1 MDDELRV
8 VLEGG
13 LGGFAGDL
21 GETIDRL
28 VESVHAEAVADE
40 ENSKEAVTVEE
51 GSLPR
56 AKTKA
61 MSEEARHQL
70 EAAKTTF
77 DERLRASDVDAWRIE
92 DLVSVAR
99 RERVRDASAT
109 NKSFFP
115 PAAWFP
121 DDSYELLVKHH
132 LTHDAFRLFREHVAR
147 WPGCHARRVALDDE
161 MRKTWQLENAR
172 PGTSFTYVTVTLEAT
187 RMRAEMDAITVAQ
200 RAAEDDDAGMNSP
213 LGALGAAEQPA

>member
-1 MDDELRV
+1 MMDDELRD
-8 VLEGG
+8 VLERG
-13 LGGFAGDL
+13 LGGLAGDL

-51 GSLPR
+51 GKLPR

-61 MSEEARHQL
+61 MSEEALHQL
-70 EAAKTTF
+70 EAAKTAF
-77 DERLRASDVDAWRIE
+77 DERLRASDGEVWRIE

-99 RERVRDASAT
+99 RERVRGAPAT
-109 NKSFFP
+109 ESFFP

-132 LTHDAFRLFREHVAR
+132 LTQDAFRLFREHVKL
-147 WPGCHARRVALDDE
+147 WPGCHARRVALDDA
-161 MRKTWQLENAR
+161 MRKTWHLEHAR
-172 PGTSFTYVTVTLEAT
+172 SGTSFTYVTMTLEAM
-187 RMRAEMDAITVAQ
+187 RMRAEMDEIAVAQ
-200 RAAEDDDAGMNSP
+200 RAAEDDDAGINSP
-213 LGALGAAEQPA
+213 FGALDAAE

>member
-1 MDDELRV
+1 MMDDELRD
-8 VLEGG
+8 VLERG
-13 LGGFAGDL
+13 LGGLAGDL

-51 GSLPR
+51 GKLPR

-61 MSEEARHQL
+61 MSEEALHQL
-70 EAAKTTF
+70 EAAKTAF
-77 DERLRASDVDAWRIE
+77 DERLRASDGEVWRIE

-99 RERVRDASAT
+99 RERVRGAPAT
-109 NKSFFP
+109 ESFFP

-132 LTHDAFRLFREHVAR
+132 LTQDAFRLFREHVKR
-147 WPGCHARRVALDDE
+147 WPGCHARRVALDDA
-161 MRKTWQLENAR
+161 MRKTWHLEH
-172 PGTSFTYVTVTLEAT
+172 
-187 RMRAEMDAITVAQ
+187 AQ
-200 RAAEDDDAGMNSP
+200 VVWDVVHVRDHDAGGHAHARRDGRDRRRSA
-213 LGALGAAEQPA
+213 GRRR

>member
-1 MDDELRV
+1 MDDELRD

-13 LGGFAGDL
+13 LEGFAGDL

-77 DERLRASDVDAWRIE
+77 DERLRASDVEVWRIE

-99 RERVRDASAT
+99 RERVRGASAT
-109 NKSFFP
+109 KSFFP
-115 PAAWFP
+115 RRVVPGRQLRAP
-121 DDSYELLVKHH
+121 
-132 LTHDAFRLFREHVAR
+132 REA
-147 WPGCHARRVALDDE
+147 PPHARRLPALP
-161 MRKTWQLENAR
+161 RAR
-172 PGTSFTYVTVTLEAT
+172 
-187 RMRAEMDAITVAQ
+187 RAL
-200 RAAEDDDAGMNSP
+200 AGMP
-213 LGALGAAEQPA
+213 RP

>member
-1 MDDELRV
+1 MDDELRD

-13 LGGFAGDL
+13 LEGFAGDL

-28 VESVHAEAVADE
+28 VESVNAEAVADE

-77 DERLRASDVDAWRIE
+77 DERLRASDVEVWRIE

-99 RERVRDASAT
+99 RERVRGASAT
-109 NKSFFP
+109 KSFFP

-132 LTHDAFRLFREHVAR
+132 LTHDAFRLFREHVER

-161 MRKTWQLENAR
+161 MRKTWHMEHAR
-172 PGTSFTYVTVTLEAT
+172 SGTSFTYVTMTLEAT
-187 RMRAEMDAITVAQ
+187 RMRAEMDAIAVAQ

-213 LGALGAAEQPA
+213 FGALGAADQPA